1 MWNIKL
7 KNEEMKTNILNI
19 IASAVKFIDHCDE
32 LKSKTNEKDLH
43 HAISISKEI
52 IKNYHP
58 ILVEHINSIVT
69 KQYGDI
75 FETITS
81 PVEKVSE

>member
-1 MWNIKL
+1 
-7 KNEEMKTNILNI
+7 NI

-43 HAISISKEI
+43 HAISISISISKEI